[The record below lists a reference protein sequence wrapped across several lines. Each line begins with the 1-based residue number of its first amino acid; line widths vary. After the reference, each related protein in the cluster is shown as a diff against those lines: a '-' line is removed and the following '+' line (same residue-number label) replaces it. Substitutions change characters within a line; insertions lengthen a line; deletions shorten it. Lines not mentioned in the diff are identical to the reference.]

1 MNSFTYHLATVSR
14 STSRRIGVLMRLRK
28 LIPTDAKLHI
38 YKAAV
43 LPYFQYCSLVWH
55 FCRASDRRK
64 LEKINE
70 RGLRA
75 VFCDW
80 RSTYGELL
88 ERAKLKTLHNM
99 RLQDI
104 AVFMYKVKN
113 KLLPSTVLELFETK
127 ATQYI
132 LRNADFNI
140 PRYNSTSFGKHSLR
154 YFGPYLWSK
163 LKYET
168 RTLSTLS
175 QFKKNIKNLD
185 LEGLIENN
193 CPGCVMCNT

>member
-1 MNSFTYHLATVSR
+1 
-14 STSRRIGVLMRLRK
+14 MRLRK
-28 LIPTDAKLHI
+28 LIPTKAKLHI
-38 YKAAV
+38 YKSAV

-55 FCRASDRRK
+55 FRRATERRK

-88 ERAKLKTLHNM
+88 ERAKLKTLYNM

-113 KLLPSTVLELFETK
+113 KLLHSTVLESFETK
-127 ATQYI
+127 ATQY
-132 LRNADFNI
+132 N
-140 PRYNSTSFGKHSLR
+140 
-154 YFGPYLWSK
+154 
-163 LKYET
+163 
-168 RTLSTLS
+168 TLSEMQILTFRDTTVPHLENTHCDTLAHTS
-175 QFKKNIKNLD
+175 
-185 LEGLIENN
+185 G
-193 CPGCVMCNT
+193 PS